1 MSLLIF
7 YEKPGCIGNRQQ
19 KILLESF
26 GHQLDVRDLLSASWS
41 RDSLRPYFSDT
52 PVAEW
57 FNLSAPQL
65 KEGWIDIYE
74 LDEEQALSLM
84 LAEPILIR
92 RPLMQLGELKQA
104 GFMEGPV
111 LAALDI
117 SLDPEEDLQ
126 SCPMEGTGPVCE
138 APA

>member
-19 KILLESF
+19 KTLLESF
-26 GHQLDVRDLLSASWS
+26 GHQIDVRDLLGESWT
-41 RDSLRPYFSDT
+41 RDSLRPYFFNT

-57 FNLSAPQL
+57 FNRSAPQL
-65 KEGWIDIYE
+65 KEGWFNIHE
-74 LDEEQALSLM
+74 LGEAQALSLM

-104 GFMEGPV
+104 GFVDGPI

-117 SLDPEEDLQ
+117 YLDPEADLQ
-126 SCPMEGTGPVCE
+126 SCPMEGADPVCE
-138 APA
+138 ASA

>member
-65 KEGWIDIYE
+65 KEGWIDIHE

-104 GFMEGPV
+104 GFVDGPV

-126 SCPMEGTGPVCE
+126 SCPMEGADPVCE

>member
-19 KILLESF
+19 KTLLESF
-26 GHQLDVRDLLSASWS
+26 GHQLDVRDLLSESWTK
-41 RDSLRPYFSDT
+41 DSLRPYFFNI

-65 KEGWIDIYE
+65 KDGWFNIHE
-74 LDEEQALSLM
+74 LDEAQALSLM

-92 RPLMQLGELKQA
+92 RPLMQLDELKQA
-104 GFMEGPV
+104 GFVDGPV

-117 SLDPEEDLQ
+117 HLDLEADLQ
-126 SCPMEGTGPVCE
+126 SCPMEGADPVCE
-138 APA
+138 ASA

>member
-19 KILLESF
+19 KTLLESF
-26 GHQLDVRDLLSASWS
+26 GHQLDVRDLLNESWS
-41 RDSLRPYFSDT
+41 RDSLRPYFFNTS
-52 PVAEW
+52 VAEW

-65 KEGWIDIYE
+65 KEGWFNIHE
-74 LDEEQALSLM
+74 LDEAKALSLM

-104 GFMEGPV
+104 GFVDGPV
-111 LAALDI
+111 LAELDI
-117 SLDPEEDLQ
+117 YLDPEADLQ
-126 SCPMEGTGPVCE
+126 SCPMEGAEPVCE